1 MSAILEQEFLKTL
14 QQRMTNKDFL
24 KKTGIRKK
32 QIMTILREGNWSR
45 IFEEVFEKSPS
56 VSCEKTAEL
65 CADITKKIGGI
76 SGQELLRYVY
86 DWTRA
91 VMFPENFQ
99 VHKTPE
105 CEKARKFYC
114 ELLHILL
121 EMEKEHKE
129 FVPTRQFGLL
139 PYEISEGEDA
149 DTGREYQIFLDLM
162 EEQYMLEF
170 YRISAEITP
179 FDSLG
184 HVAGVHYVAMH
195 VAKQLKELGK
205 PVDLKLMSGAA
216 ALHDIGKFGC
226 REKELRRT
234 PYLHYYYSDVY
245 TQRFKMP
252 EIGHIAVNHSTWDL
266 ELDELSIE
274 NLILIYADFRVKST
288 RDANG
293 KEVVHFYFLK
303 ESFDVILNKL
313 DNVDQ
318 AKENRYRL
326 VYAKLKDFENYME
339 NFGVNTDLTCEKPTA
354 VSHPDFVL
362 MSQNQSVRE
371 IKYTAI
377 EHNIYVMTRM
387 NSITALR
394 NILEAARSEKNWRN
408 TRAYVNIFEEY
419 FTYMNE
425 KQINMTLQ
433 YLFELLLHSEVDIRR
448 QASYL
453 CGKIIAKYE
462 KEYRKELPQD
472 VELENNSVSA
482 FQVFNRLIKAIL
494 YPDYTVTE
502 QHREWLGR
510 CLKRIIVAVQT
521 ECRSEKEGKQFLE
534 VFLRFFEKHDYERKT
549 AFILLEAAEYVR
561 FSMLDEI
568 EIRTLLG
575 FAEFYAECENIE
587 EGIRV
592 LQFLRKAAASGIPKY
607 LIQPEAVRILEKVK
621 GKNAGLQFV
630 AYKLRLEI
638 GLAVSNREETEH
650 MLFDNESLFSQ
661 IFLENMKVATSRM
674 IKKANIEL
682 LGDVLKMGDP
692 VRISR
697 IAVHLT
703 NLFSASRTLVVR
715 ECCGDQ
721 LVQMMPFLSSDQRNE
736 IVLEMAESLGSGEF
750 QYVRYVPLY
759 LGKMAMYLYPEEL
772 DELIGDTLTKY
783 INSSDM
789 TAVMYTLHTIGV
801 MVEHYPEYVKYGEP
815 EEVYINRR
823 KGLLGLLMKGLSHYQ
838 EVVSVDALT
847 VIGRD
852 IFGSDILTVEEK
864 REIFAEIQKQ
874 MLSAIAEQS
883 QKEIAFFGRA
893 SSLRKIYSFITEY
906 EFANG
911 EFDIK
916 DNPKIAFFPG
926 TFDPFSIGHK
936 EIVREVKKLGF
947 EVYLSVDEFSWSKK
961 TQPKLLRKKIIQMSV
976 ADMGDVYLF
985 PCDIPINI
993 ANPRDMKLLKRLF
1006 PGKEVYLVAGAD
1018 VIEGASAYR
1027 QEAEEGSVHYF
1038 KHILFSRKT
1047 LRSGWTGVVQDKVF
1061 GDCLYLKL
1069 SHEYDEVS
1077 SSKIRENID
1086 RNRDISNLVDPLA
1099 QRFIAERSLYLRE
1112 PKYKKTVSRQNIL
1125 MQTTL
1130 NLSEDMKKQ
1139 FQWTI
1144 DKENVLRCGLAKNA
1158 KVGDRGIWMEGE
1170 DGSISC
1176 GAFYREVPL
1185 GKIYEEFRNEETVA
1199 KIRRLASG
1207 KLVVLYALFAKKNEK
1222 SEKNLELMLNEL
1234 IASCLK
1240 EGFTHMV
1247 IHFGDRS
1254 KKMNAM
1260 VEEIL
1265 FRHGFVKIQNQ
1276 AEDLDVYFVDM
1287 SFPMVA
1293 VQDTESIIKDPF
1305 NTNKNVRQV
1314 LVKTQKQFLM
1324 ALTRLYPGSLVISF
1338 DSEYMSYQMLEM
1350 VVSENN
1356 VSARKIDGE
1365 TLGSKMCI
1373 PYGKLMRELIVPN
1386 TVTKA
1391 IYTERIF
1398 NADASEFGIAE
1409 YPNYPS
1415 LKTQIKTIESFSR
1428 PVILV
1433 DDILHNG
1440 EWLRKL
1446 YPMIQEGNVK
1456 VDKLIVG
1463 VLSGRGTDMAAIHD
1477 IPVDSVYFIP
1487 NMREWFS
1494 EVTMYPFLGGNYIET
1509 DGKPQAGR
1517 IPSLNQIMPYTFPP
1531 FSFMEDVTWD
1541 AYYEFS
1547 NACLGN
1553 TLEILC
1559 VLEEEY
1565 QKMYQ
1570 KNLTLGRL
1578 NEVIRETYY
1587 IDQGENLTYD
1597 MQVPASS
1604 YVRNDILKMKRLRK
1618 MQD

>member
-1 MSAILEQEFLKTL
+1 MAAFLSQEFFKNL
-14 QQRMTNKDFL
+14 QQQMTDKDFL

-32 QIMTILREGNWSR
+32 QMVEILREANWDL
-45 IFEEVFEKSPS
+45 IFTEVFEKKPF
-56 VSCEKTAEL
+56 VSCEKTAKL
-65 CADITKKIGGI
+65 CSDITEKIGGI
-76 SGQELLRYVY
+76 SGRELLKYVY

-99 VHKTPE
+99 VDKTKE
-105 CEKARKFYC
+105 YEKARIFYC

-121 EMEKEHKE
+121 EMEKTYKD
-129 FVPTRQFGLL
+129 FSPTRQFELL
-139 PYEISEGEDA
+139 PYEISEQEDA
-149 DTGREYQIFLDLM
+149 DTGREYQKFLDLM
-162 EEQYMLEF
+162 DEQYMMEF

-184 HVAGVHYVAMH
+184 HVAGVHHVAMH
-195 VAKQLKELGK
+195 VAKQLNQLGK

-234 PYLHYYYSDVY
+234 PYLHYYYSDIY
-245 TQRFKMP
+245 TRRFEMP

-288 RDANG
+288 REENG
-293 KEVVHFYFLK
+293 REVVHFYSLK

-339 NFGVNTDLTCEKPTA
+339 NLGVNTDLTSEVPAK

-387 NSITALR
+387 NSVTALR

-425 KQINMTLQ
+425 KQTNMTLQ

-462 KEYRKELPQD
+462 KEYRKEIPQD

-482 FQVFNRLIKAIL
+482 TEVLRRLIKAIL

-510 CLKRIIVAVQT
+510 CLKRILVAVQT
-521 ECRSEKEGKQFLE
+521 ECRSEKEGKKFLE
-534 VFLRFFEKHDYERKT
+534 VFLKFFEKYNYDRRT
-549 AFILLEAAEYVR
+549 AFILLEAAEFVR
-561 FSMLDEI
+561 FPVLSEKEIKLLLDFSEH
-568 EIRTLLG
+568 
-575 FAEFYAECENIE
+575 YADCDCAE
-587 EGIRV
+587 EGIRI
-592 LQFLRKAAASGIPKY
+592 LQFLRKMAALGVRKY
-607 LIQPEAVRILEKVK
+607 LIQPVADRIL
-621 GKNAGLQFV
+621 GKIDVNNTGLKFIG
-630 AYKLRLEI
+630 YKLRLEI
-638 GLAVSNREETEH
+638 DLDVQDREETEK
-650 MLFDNESLFSQ
+650 MLFENESLLSQ
-661 IFLENMKVATSRM
+661 IFLENMKVATSRV

-682 LGDVLKMGDP
+682 LGDVLNMGDS

-715 ECCGDQ
+715 ECSGDK
-721 LVQMMPFLSSDQRNE
+721 LVQMMPLLSSDQRNE
-736 IVLEMAESLGSGEF
+736 IVVEMAESLGSGEF
-750 QYVRYVPLY
+750 AYVRYIPLY

-801 MVEHYPEYVKYGEP
+801 MLEHYPEYVKYEEP
-815 EEVYINRR
+815 EEVYIQRR
-823 KGLLGLLMKGLSHYQ
+823 KVLLGLLMKGLAHYQ

-852 IFGSDILTVEEK
+852 IFGSSILTLEEK
-864 REIFAEIQKQ
+864 KTFFTDIQKQ

-883 QKEIAFFGRA
+883 QEEIAFFGRA
-893 SSLRKIYSFITEY
+893 SSLRKIYSFITDY
-906 EFANG
+906 EFTYG
-911 EFDIK
+911 VFDIK

-926 TFDPFSIGHK
+926 TFDPFSVGHK
-936 EIVREVKKLGF
+936 EIVRAVKKMGF

-993 ANPRDMKLLKRLF
+993 ANPRDMKLLEDLF
-1006 PGKEVYLVAGAD
+1006 AGKKVYLVAGAD

-1027 QEAEEGSVHYF
+1027 QKVEEHSVHHF

-1047 LRSGWTGVVQDKVF
+1047 NEKELEDVIRDKVL
-1061 GDCLYLKL
+1061 GEILYLKIG
-1069 SHEYDEVS
+1069 HEYDEVS

-1099 QRFIAERSLYLRE
+1099 QRFIYERSLYLRE

-1125 MQTTL
+1125 MQTTE
-1130 NLSEDMKKQ
+1130 NLSQSMKEQ

-1144 DKENVLRCGLAKNA
+1144 EKENVLRCGLVRNA
-1158 KVGDRGIWMEGE
+1158 KVGDHGVWMEGE
-1170 DGSISC
+1170 DGGISC
-1176 GAFYREVPL
+1176 GAFYREVLL
-1185 GKIYEEFRNEETVA
+1185 GKIYEEFRDEETVS

-1207 KLVVLYALFAKKNEK
+1207 KLVVLYALFVKKGDRA
-1222 SEKNLELMLNEL
+1222 EKNLELILTEMV
-1234 IASCLK
+1234 ASCLK
-1240 EGFTHMV
+1240 EGFTHMIV
-1247 IHFGDRS
+1247 HFGDQNRV
-1254 KKMNAM
+1254 MNTM

-1265 FRHGFVKIQNQ
+1265 FRHGFIKIQNHTPN
-1276 AEDLDVYFVDM
+1276 LDVYFVDM
-1287 SFPMVA
+1287 SFPMAA

-1305 NTNKNVRQV
+1305 NNNKNVRNV
-1314 LVKTQKQFLM
+1314 LAKTQKQFLKAM
-1324 ALTRLYPGSLVISF
+1324 TKLYPGSLVISF
-1338 DSEYMSYQMLEM
+1338 DSAYMSYQMLEM
-1350 VVSENN
+1350 VVAENN
-1356 VSARKIDGE
+1356 VSSRKIGE
-1365 TLGSKMCI
+1365 TLGNKMCI

-1398 NADASEFGIAE
+1398 KADASEFGIAE

-1433 DDILHNG
+1433 DDILHTG
-1440 EWLRKL
+1440 EWLKKL
-1446 YPMIQEGNVK
+1446 YPMLKEGDIK

-1463 VLSGRGTDMAAIHD
+1463 ILSGHGTDMAAMND

-1494 EVTMYPFLGGNYIET
+1494 EVTMYPFLGGNYIEKA
-1509 DGKPQAGR
+1509 GKPQAGR
-1517 IPSLNQIMPYTFPP
+1517 IPSLNQIMPYTLPP
-1531 FSFMEDVTWD
+1531 FPFMEDVTWD

-1547 NACLGN
+1547 FACLEN
-1553 TLEILC
+1553 TLELLS

-1604 YVRNDILKMKRLRK
+1604 YVKNDILKMKRLRK